1 MTLNLATLKCKV
13 KTKPCLLLLFLYES
27 FIMNPTTIFVLIL
40 HIQQICHIWMFRY
53 FTLCLFM
60 RIIGVNNFL
69 PSNRNHSIITILH
82 EMSNS
87 SKCKTWPFQ
96 LSVCPIVDIII
107 QLADPISD
115 SKLEPPDKKCPRAQD
130 LMLIHFKFGYL
141 ANLSSEKSI
150 STTFFQKWISGHN
163 F

>member
-1 MTLNLATLKCKV
+1 
-13 KTKPCLLLLFLYES
+13 
-27 FIMNPTTIFVLIL
+27 
-40 HIQQICHIWMFRY
+40 
-53 FTLCLFM
+53 
-60 RIIGVNNFL
+60 
-69 PSNRNHSIITILH
+69 
-82 EMSNS
+82 MSNS
-87 SKCKTWPFQ
+87 SECKTWPFQ

-130 LMLIHFKFGYL
+130 LMLIHFKFEYL

-163 F
+163 FWLGQRLWATFLMLFSEIPHLAMFLARSQIAK